1 MGAFNASARDGAI
14 GGDTIFKIGD
24 QQYAARG
31 GKGGKGGRGSNVY
44 KNENQEV
51 TYIVDDN
58 DSADII
64 DANAGKMHAGAS
76 IVPPSENGMD
86 GGPNAV
92 KLCGTAKTERQAILD
107 ASMRNDFF
115 YSERTADGDGRRAMV
130 DAQDSGRVDVETL
143 KAYLHS
149 IAELKGVGGI
159 GNPGF
164 PGKFFNN
171 YMTAISENSGKNESS
186 SKTVQTS
193 IEVSGEGCPDNTAGC
208 NSLRRGEAGQ
218 PGHAQ
223 LLCMVGLGA
232 DSGNFEDATN
242 YGCD

>member
-1 MGAFNASARDGAI
+1 
-14 GGDTIFKIGD
+14 
-24 QQYAARG
+24 
-31 GKGGKGGRGSNVY
+31 
-44 KNENQEV
+44 
-51 TYIVDDN
+51 
-58 DSADII
+58 
-64 DANAGKMHAGAS
+64 MHAGAS
-76 IVPPSENGMD
+76 LVPPSENGMD

-92 KLCGTAKTERQAILD
+92 MMCGKAKETRTAILN

-130 DAQDSGRVDVETL
+130 NAADSGRVDEKTL
-143 KAYLHS
+143 KEYLDS

-171 YMTAISENSGKNESS
+171 YMTSISERTGKHSSS

-193 IEVSGEGCPDNTAGC
+193 IEVSGEGCPDNSAGC
-208 NSLRRGEAGQ
+208 NSLRRGEQGR

-232 DSGNFEDATN
+232 DSGNFEDETL
-242 YGCD
+242 YCEK